1 VQEEAKLQ
9 SQPMDQRGPAGGVVG
24 RVGGVPNQS
33 NMGIINQQNMGQQ
46 QQMGMSQQQ
55 QMGQTGQQWPANQMR
70 PGMGQP
76 MQPGMNQRMP
86 GQIGPGMPGGPPHP
100 NNAGQP
106 NMPGQ
111 AGGAQRQ
118 TMQSLQ
124 QLIQALKSPQSP
136 QQQQQVLQIL
146 KSNPSLM
153 AAFIKQRQ
161 NPGGGGGAG
170 GNNMGLPGNIPGVN
184 PQSMPQPQHPQ
195 QMGPSMGGMGGNMV
209 HQQQQQQMMQQQ
221 QQQQRYRSIHLQ
233 QQPNNFGG
241 GVGPNQQFQPGMG
254 QGGVPGPYQARQ
266 SMNQMGPGMRGPQ
279 QMGPG
284 MGGPMGPQGMLL
296 SQVRSPPPMAVRSP
310 NPGQSPRAGPVGAG
324 MVPSPHTP
332 PHHYSQGMQGMPVQ
346 QGQDGDVNGSSHNV
360 MMLSQPGMNDMS
372 GVGGGP
378 GPQDHGSQSM
388 TPQDQLSEFVKT
400 L

>member
-1 VQEEAKLQ
+1 MPGQMIQ
-9 SQPMDQRGPAGGVVG
+9 GG
-24 RVGGVPNQS
+24 
-33 NMGIINQQNMGQQ
+33 
-46 QQMGMSQQQ
+46 
-55 QMGQTGQQWPANQMR
+55 
-70 PGMGQP
+70 
-76 MQPGMNQRMP
+76 QPGM
-86 GQIGPGMPGGPPHP
+86 
-100 NNAGQP
+100 QP
-106 NMPGQ
+106 NMPNQGT
-111 AGGAQRQ
+111 GPGQRQ

-161 NPGGGGGAG
+161 HGGTGGGGGAG
-170 GNNMGLPGNIPGVN
+170 AGNMGLPANIQN
-184 PQSMPQPQHPQ
+184 PMNQQPQHPGQ
-195 QMGPSMGGMGGNMV
+195 QMGPNMGAMGGNMMQQQQ
-209 HQQQQQQMMQQQ
+209 QQQQQQMMQQQ

-233 QQPNNFGG
+233 QQQQPNNVGG
-241 GVGPNQQFQPGMG
+241 FGPNQQQFQPGMG
-254 QGGVPGPYQARQ
+254 QGGVPGPNFRQ
-266 SMNQMGPGMRGPQ
+266 GMNQMGPGGMRGQ
-279 QMGPG
+279 QMGPGG

-332 PHHYSQGMQGMPVQ
+332 PHHYSQGGMQGMTV

-372 GVGGGP
+372 FIP
-378 GPQDHGSQSM
+378 GCDNII
-388 TPQDQLSEFVKT
+388 T
-400 L
+400 LWLLPFTSPSCPCTVIPCMPP